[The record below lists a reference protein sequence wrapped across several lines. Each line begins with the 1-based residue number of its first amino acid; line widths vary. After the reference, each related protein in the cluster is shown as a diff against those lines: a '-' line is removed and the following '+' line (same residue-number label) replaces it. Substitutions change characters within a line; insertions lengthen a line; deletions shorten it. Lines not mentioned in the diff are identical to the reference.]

1 MTKVHKVIGIC
12 GSLRKQ
18 STNMMLLKTAGLIM
32 QPKMKLEILPWGEVP
47 MYSMDTQEKGV
58 PKAVNEIYEK
68 IVHADGLLISTPEYN
83 HSVPGGL
90 KNLVDWL
97 SRMKH
102 TPFAK
107 KPLAIMSA
115 SAAQSGGARATDDL
129 KKILSP
135 FNPLFL
141 HTPEVQIGHNYQKF
155 T

>member
-1 MTKVHKVIGIC
+1 MTKVQKIVGIC

-18 STNMMLLKTAGLIM
+18 STNMMLLKSAGLIM
-32 QPKMKLEILPWGEVP
+32 QPKMKLEILPWAEVP
-47 MYSMDTQEKGV
+47 MYSQDIQEKGM
-58 PKAVNEIYEK
+58 PKSVNEVYEK
-68 IVHADGLLISTPEYN
+68 ILHADGLLISTPEYN

-97 SRMKH
+97 SRMQH
-102 TPFAK
+102 VPFAK

-115 SAAQSGGARATDDL
+115 SAAQSGGARAIDDL

-141 HTPEVQIGHNYQKF
+141 HTPEV
-155 T
+155 